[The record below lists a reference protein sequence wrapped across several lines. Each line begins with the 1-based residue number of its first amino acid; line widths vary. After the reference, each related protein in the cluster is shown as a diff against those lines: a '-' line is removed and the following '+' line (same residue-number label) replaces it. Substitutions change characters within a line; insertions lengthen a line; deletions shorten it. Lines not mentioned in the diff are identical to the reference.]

1 MYWSQD
7 HKLFFRFKN
16 HLSLTCRDL
25 EVEGRWRIIEGLR
38 DKKKLRNQRTQ
49 SLKFRRK
56 LEFI

>member
-1 MYWSQD
+1 M
-7 HKLFFRFKN
+7 FFRFKN

-38 DKKKLRNQRTQ
+38 DKKKLRNQKTQ